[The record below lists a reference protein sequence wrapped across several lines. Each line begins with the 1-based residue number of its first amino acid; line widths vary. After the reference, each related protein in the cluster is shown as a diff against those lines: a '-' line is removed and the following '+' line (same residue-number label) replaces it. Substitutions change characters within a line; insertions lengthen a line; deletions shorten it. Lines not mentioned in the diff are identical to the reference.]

1 MATCSGCSRIIFFM
15 QTCEMHGCLLCSRHT
30 RTPCSDAIVCK
41 ASHMHSPPLHTEPT
55 LPPHLLSYSNPIPT
69 PPHPTSA
76 HSGLRFLETGYQEP
90 EALVS
95 LLVSLRREVSE
106 GTESKGLQVHL
117 AARRFDYRGDKMAR
131 ADMCCLQFSLTVVFP
146 MCRGSGGLIA
156 AG

>member
-1 MATCSGCSRIIFFM
+1 MGVAGSYSSCKHAKCTDVSCVPDI
-15 QTCEMHGCLLCSRHT
+15 HAHLA
-30 RTPCSDAIVCK
+30 RTPLCAKPRTCT
-41 ASHMHSPPLHTEPT
+41 AHLCTLSPPSRPT
-55 LPPHLLSYSNPIPT
+55 YSPTPTPSPP